1 MKKLKLVLLWLG
13 IFGFWTVNQASQAQ
27 TPINGKVVD
36 TQNRPIPGESSQ

>member
-27 TPINGKVVD
+27 TPIKRESRRY
-36 TQNRPIPGESSQ
+36 TKPSYTRCSSQ